1 MHITR
6 LRPQKHLSCTKLTVN
21 RILVTLRNCVLLKT
35 LLIGVSNASK
45 LHTFSSLCLVAY
57 EVKLKT
63 MEIIEQSQV
72 KSGRSR
78 LKSFAKGLTEDFTE
92 VISLREFRCLR

>member
-1 MHITR
+1 M
-6 LRPQKHLSCTKLTVN
+6 PPNC
-21 RILVTLRNCVLLKT
+21 IL
-35 LLIGVSNASK
+35 
-45 LHTFSSLCLVAY
+45 LVAY

-72 KSGRSR
+72 KSGRGR

-92 VISLREFRCLR
+92 VISLGEFWCLR

>member
-1 MHITR
+1 MNTSSS
-6 LRPQKHLSCTKLTVN
+6 KNLSVCISRVWVHKSIFLTVN
-21 RILVTLRNCVLLKT
+21 RNLVTLRNCVLLKT

-63 MEIIEQSQV
+63 MEN
-72 KSGRSR
+72 SR
-78 LKSFAKGLTEDFTE
+78 TVTG
-92 VISLREFRCLR
+92 

>member
-6 LRPQKHLSCTKLTVN
+6 LGPQKHLSNTKPTVN
-21 RILVTLRNCVLLKT
+21 RNLVNLRNCVLLKT

-45 LHTFSSLCLVAY
+45 LHTFSSLCLVTY

-63 MEIIEQSQV
+63 MEN
-72 KSGRSR
+72 SR
-78 LKSFAKGLTEDFTE
+78 TVTG
-92 VISLREFRCLR
+92 